1 MELKLKNYM
10 TYIYSK
16 KVLNKY
22 LHNLIDV
29 IDDELS
35 FKTKSSE
42 LYETILLIKLEKAS
56 LLNKIKA
63 AEITL
68 EDMQ

>member
-16 KVLNKY
+16 KLLNKY
-22 LHNLIDV
+22 LHNLIDI
-29 IDDELS
+29 IDNELS
-35 FKTKSSE
+35 LKTKSSE
-42 LYETILLIKLEKAS
+42 IYETILLIKLEKAS

>member
-63 AEITL
+63 AEMTL

>member
-1 MELKLKNYM
+1 M

-63 AEITL
+63 AEMTL